1 MRASFVL
8 ISAFILFT
16 SQLQA
21 QTLNTESRWLDRK
34 AEGYF
39 WYKDQFEPEKKEPE
53 KKETPIPPAVSTSIP
68 AGPAPLS
75 SAWLRENMQHYLDN
89 AIDNPTVENISAYLL
104 IQKHAMD
111 KSFAY
116 MDATEAVTLGNPM
129 LDEINKRPLANFAK
143 KELDLQATE
152 NKTQVINRISQKAG
166 LFVFLDSSAAS
177 TAQSTIINMLKRNHN
192 FSIINIAVEPLAPDN
207 TATNVQQDKGHT
219 AQLMVNNIPA
229 IVMLRDDGVFDY
241 IAQAPVSYSDLQKRI
256 LVSAKRLSVIT
267 NDEFNS
273 TRPIRNIDLYTPS
286 TILARPSVN
295 NGPSIPA
302 SEIVNAFN
310 SDR

>member
-1 MRASFVL
+1 VRASFTL
-8 ISAFILFT
+8 LSAFILFT

-39 WYKDQFEPEKKEPE
+39 WYKDQFEPEKEKPKKKEPP
-53 KKETPIPPAVSTSIP
+53 KAPQVVVSVP

-89 AIDNPTVENISAYLL
+89 AVDNPTVENISAYLL

-111 KSFAY
+111 KSFTY

-152 NKTQVINRISQKAG
+152 NKTQVINKISQKAG
-166 LFVFLDSSAAS
+166 LFVFLDSSTAS
-177 TAQSTIINMLKRNHN
+177 TAQSTIIDMLKRNHN

-207 TATNVQQDKGHT
+207 TATNIQQNKGHA
-219 AQLMVNNIPA
+219 AQLMINNIPA

-241 IAQAPVSYSDLQKRI
+241 IAQAPVSYSNLQKRI
-256 LVSAKRLSVIT
+256 LVSAKRLAVIT
-267 NDEFNS
+267 EDEFNS
-273 TRPIRNIDLYTPS
+273 TRPIRNISFYTPS
-286 TILARPSVN
+286 TILASPGVN
-295 NGPSIPA
+295 NKLPISA
-302 SEIVNAFN
+302 NEIVNAFKPEH
-310 SDR
+310 